1 MTKEHVDA
9 EDVNGGSIYRNCR
22 PMFATLAAQWG
33 KSGNEIRHRLAV
45 QLPPPPSLPLF
56 SAMMSSLHVVN
67 GETSQVLVYLFT
79 FSIAFC
85 QGRRVSNLT
94 CLPTGFVCTLVV
106 FCVDSYLSYVCARV
120 STVGGSQLNRGGRS

>member
-1 MTKEHVDA
+1 MRMTKEHVDG

-33 KSGNEIRHRLAV
+33 KSGNETRHRLVV
-45 QLPPPPSLPLF
+45 QLPLPSSPLL

-85 QGRRVSNLT
+85 
-94 CLPTGFVCTLVV
+94 
-106 FCVDSYLSYVCARV
+106 
-120 STVGGSQLNRGGRS
+120 